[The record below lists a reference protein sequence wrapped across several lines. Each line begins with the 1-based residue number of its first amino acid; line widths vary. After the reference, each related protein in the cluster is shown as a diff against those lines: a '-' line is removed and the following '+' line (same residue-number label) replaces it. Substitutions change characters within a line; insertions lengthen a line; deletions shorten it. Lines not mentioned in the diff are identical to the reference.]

1 MLDSPFVRLT
11 ISALNSKRHYS
22 GIDEKG
28 LSARIK
34 ILTQQTTFGGPWT
47 QQKLEVLSKYL
58 SAYTKIFTKNT
69 KAQFYTTS
77 YVDAFAGTGVIRRPA
92 LGGFATFFPE
102 LEKAEEKFRKGS
114 VRRALEVEPP
124 FDKYVFIEKSA
135 KKCKELKAVAAEFRN
150 KKVDVINEDANSA
163 LLKWCSE
170 LNTERE
176 RAVVFLD
183 PFGAA
188 VEWKVISALA
198 KTRAVDLWILF
209 PYSAVN
215 RMLMRNRK
223 PQGALAERLTKVFG
237 TADWEKSF
245 YSSRKFRSL
254 LTETHVE
261 EDHKSVD
268 HREIIDFFLA
278 RLRKEFEAVADPKPL
293 HNSRGSLLFMLIFA
307 AGNAAS
313 AKTGI
318 KIANSIKFDY

>member
-1 MLDSPFVRLT
+1 M
-11 ISALNSKRHYS
+11 
-22 GIDEKG
+22 
-28 LSARIK
+28 
-34 ILTQQTTFGGPWT
+34 
-47 QQKLEVLSKYL
+47 
-58 SAYTKIFTKNT
+58 
-69 KAQFYTTS
+69 
-77 YVDAFAGTGVIRRPA
+77 IRRPA
-92 LGGFATFFPE
+92 LGGFASLFPE
-102 LEKAEEKFRKGS
+102 IAKAEEKFRKGS
-114 VRRALEVEPP
+114 VRRALEVEPS

-135 KKCKELKAVAAEFRN
+135 KKCKELKAVAAEFPH
-150 KKVDVINEDANSA
+150 KKVKVINEDANSA
-163 LLKWCSE
+163 LLKWC
-170 LNTERE
+170 LNLNPECE

-183 PFGAA
+183 PFGAS

-237 TADWEKSF
+237 TADWENSF
-245 YSSRKFRSL
+245 YSSRRFRPL
-254 LTETHVE
+254 LAETHVE
-261 EDHKSVD
+261 EAHKSVA
-268 HREIIDFFLA
+268 HREIIDFFMA

-293 HNSRGSLLFMLIFA
+293 YNSRSLLFMLIFA

>member
-1 MLDSPFVRLT
+1 
-11 ISALNSKRHYS
+11 
-22 GIDEKG
+22 
-28 LSARIK
+28 
-34 ILTQQTTFGGPWT
+34 
-47 QQKLEVLSKYL
+47 
-58 SAYTKIFTKNT
+58 
-69 KAQFYTTS
+69 
-77 YVDAFAGTGVIRRPA
+77 VIRRPA
-92 LGGFATFFPE
+92 LGGFASLFPE
-102 LEKAEEKFRKGS
+102 IAKAEEKFRKGS
-114 VRRALEVEPP
+114 VRRALEVEPS

-135 KKCKELKAVAAEFRN
+135 KKCKELKAVAAEFPH
-150 KKVDVINEDANSA
+150 KKVKVINEDANSA
-163 LLKWCSE
+163 LLKWC
-170 LNTERE
+170 LNLNPECE

-183 PFGAA
+183 PFGAS

-237 TADWEKSF
+237 TADWENSF
-245 YSSRKFRSL
+245 YSSRRFRPL
-254 LTETHVE
+254 LAETHVE
-261 EDHKSVD
+261 EAHKSVA
-268 HREIIDFFLA
+268 HREIIDFFMA

-293 HNSRGSLLFMLIFA
+293 HNSRSLLFMLISA